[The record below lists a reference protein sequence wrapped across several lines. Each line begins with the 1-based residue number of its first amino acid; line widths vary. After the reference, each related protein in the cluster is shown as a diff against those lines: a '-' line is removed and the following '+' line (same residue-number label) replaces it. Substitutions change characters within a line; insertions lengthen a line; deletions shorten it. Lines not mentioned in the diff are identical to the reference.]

1 MWGYRRAE
9 SLRNTGNETIQHGAC
24 LGLGLAALGTADPE
38 VFEDMKGVLYSD
50 SAVAGAALALTLPP
64 TQTQPNADA

>member
-1 MWGYRRAE
+1 
-9 SLRNTGNETIQHGAC
+9 
-24 LGLGLAALGTADPE
+24 

-64 TQTQPNADA
+64 TQTQPNPTLMLRGARLTPSQS

>member
-38 VFEDMKGVLYSD
+38 VFEDMKGVL
-50 SAVAGAALALTLPP
+50 
-64 TQTQPNADA
+64 